1 MKSLRNIALAG
12 TIAIAAALSSGAN
25 AAPAQALEIGM
36 PTVTTESAVTQAY
49 FPGGGYYGKGRLCY
63 VPFFKLVHW
72 FGYWQAKMIKSR
84 CYYKPYYPYYNNYGS
99 Y

>member
-1 MKSLRNIALAG
+1 MKSLRNLVLAG
-12 TIAIAAALSSGAN
+12 TIAIAGALSSGAN

-49 FPGGGYYGKGRLCY
+49 HFGGNYGQSRLCY
-63 VPFFKLVHW
+63 MPFFKLVQW
-72 FGYWQAKMIKSR
+72 FGYWQAKMIKAR
-84 CYYKPYYPYYNNYGS
+84 CYRPYYPYYNNYGS